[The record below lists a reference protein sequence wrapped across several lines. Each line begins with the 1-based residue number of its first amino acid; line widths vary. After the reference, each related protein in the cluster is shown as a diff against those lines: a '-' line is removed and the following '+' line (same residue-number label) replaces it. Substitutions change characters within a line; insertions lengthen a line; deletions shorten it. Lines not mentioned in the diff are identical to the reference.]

1 MSGVSEMFNFSF
13 FDYLIFMPSPK
24 LFDLIPDNSCE
35 CQGFKNRHRP
45 DSYRDTLPY
54 SFLMMYEFNK
64 QKTLTTLANVRV
76 LKIGIV
82 PIAIGI
88 LSLIVFL

>member
-1 MSGVSEMFNFSF
+1 
-13 FDYLIFMPSPK
+13 MPSPK

-35 CQGFKNRHRP
+35 CQGFKNRHHT

-88 LSLIVFL
+88 LSHIVFL